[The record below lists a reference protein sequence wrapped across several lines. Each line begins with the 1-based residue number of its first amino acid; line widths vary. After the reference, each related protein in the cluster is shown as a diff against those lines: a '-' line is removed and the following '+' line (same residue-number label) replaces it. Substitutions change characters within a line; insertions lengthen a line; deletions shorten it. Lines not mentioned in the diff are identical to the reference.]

1 MSRAKKEKVADLQKI
16 LQESSSTSSSS
27 SSSDLS
33 DIRGFNKRGLKAI
46 ETIIEDI
53 CKDKALYTTL
63 YDTYKSKEEK
73 DKLDK
78 LDKVCKKIVERK
90 PSTLLRNIQS
100 NKDIEELIVKTY
112 QDSLVYK
119 LAEGIPVKILL
130 YKEICGNPKAIDLL
144 KERVAYENRLG
155 LEEYNKLSNKVDW
168 EYLSMNPNAI
178 ELLRANPSKI
188 DWRAL
193 SKNPKAIELLK
204 ERVEYENGLGLE
216 EYNKLLNRI
225 NWLSLSK
232 NPNAIE
238 LLKANPSKI
247 HQGSL
252 SENSGAAD
260 LLEANPDNIHWGFLS
275 ANAGAFKIIID
286 EYKRNPKS
294 ARINWDGLSSNTDTK
309 AFGLFEDNL
318 DKIHWGN
325 LCQNTNKKAIMLLE
339 LRYKIN
345 SGNYTPLIYKTISF
359 LSKVIRFLE
368 EKRMNEP
375 TWLDWKHLSANPE
388 AMDIL
393 NAEYERDN
401 ENNEIVLSALCKNP
415 NAMNIIRKEIRAGR
429 INNEIQLRELAT
441 NPSIFTV

>member
-16 LQESSSTSSSS
+16 LQESISSSS
-27 SSSDLS
+27 ISSDKSYL
-33 DIRGFNKRGLKAI
+33 KRFDL
-46 ETIIEDI
+46 ETICRDE
-53 CKDKALYTTL
+53 ALFATL
-63 YDTYKSKEEK
+63 YKTFNSEEEQK
-73 DKLDK
+73 GLR
-78 LDKVCKKIVERK
+78 KVCKKIVERK

-119 LAEGIPVKILL
+119 LADGIPKEILL
-130 YKEICGNPKAIDLL
+130 YNEICGNPKAIDLL

-193 SKNPKAIELLK
+193 SKNPEAIELLK
-204 ERVEYENGLGLE
+204 ERVAYEKSLGLE

-345 SGNYTPLIYKTISF
+345 SGNYTPLIYKTRESF
-359 LSKVIRFLE
+359 LSKAIQFLE
-368 EKRMNEP
+368 K
-375 TWLDWKHLSANPE
+375 K
-388 AMDIL
+388 
-393 NAEYERDN
+393 
-401 ENNEIVLSALCKNP
+401 K
-415 NAMNIIRKEIRAGR
+415 K
-429 INNEIQLRELAT
+429 
-441 NPSIFTV
+441 

>member
-16 LQESSSTSSSS
+16 LQESISSSS
-27 SSSDLS
+27 ISSDKSYL
-33 DIRGFNKRGLKAI
+33 KRFDL
-46 ETIIEDI
+46 ETICRDE
-53 CKDKALYTTL
+53 ALFATL
-63 YDTYKSKEEK
+63 YKTFNSEEEQK
-73 DKLDK
+73 GLR
-78 LDKVCKKIVERK
+78 KVCKKIVERK

-119 LAEGIPVKILL
+119 LADGIPKEILL
-130 YKEICGNPKAIDLL
+130 YNEICGNPKAIDLL

-193 SKNPKAIELLK
+193 SKNPEAIELLK
-204 ERVEYENGLGLE
+204 ERVAYEKSLGLE

-345 SGNYTPLIYKTISF
+345 SGNYTPLIYKTRESF
-359 LSKVIRFLE
+359 LSKAIQFLE
-368 EKRMNEP
+368 KKKNKKIKEP
-375 TWLDWKHLSANPE
+375 TSRDWWLDWKHLSANPE

-393 NAEYERDN
+393 NAEYKRDSKK
-401 ENNEIVLSALCKNP
+401 NEIVLSALCKNP
-415 NAMNIIRKEIRAGR
+415 NAMDIILKEIKAGR
-429 INNEIQLRELAT
+429 INNEWQLRELAT
-441 NPSIFTV
+441 NPSIFTI